1 MIEMIKSWVINIAA
15 LVMLIV
21 LVEML
26 VPSGKLKKMVSLVT
40 GFILIIAII
49 TPILGFL
56 KKGGELKDLQ
66 VSQSAFLDQKEM
78 EVSADKLSKKQS
90 AIIVSTY
97 KSKLKKDV
105 EANLTAIGKFS
116 DVKADIMVEENSESK
131 EFGMIR
137 KISVNLKEKKN
148 EKGQNEVMPV
158 IAIKRVNIG
167 GSTKNETA
175 QKDGISEDVK
185 KEVQNKLAKLYGINP
200 EQIQVD
206 GL

>member
-21 LVEML
+21 FVEML
-26 VPSGKLKKMVSLVT
+26 VPSGKLKKMISLVT

-66 VSQSAFLDQKEM
+66 VSQSAFLDQKEL

-116 DVKADIMVEENSESK
+116 DVEADVMVEENSESK

-148 EKGQNEVMPV
+148 EKDQNEVKPV

-175 QKDGISEDVK
+175 QKDGISEDVRN
-185 KEVQNKLAKLYGINP
+185 EVRNKLAKLYGINP
-200 EQIQVD
+200 EQVQVD